1 MMMVYSWLVKC
12 TLRDGYDPL
21 DDVAPSPEGVWAWAT
36 DKPGLHQAIKD
47 YFDGRKEDAEAG
59 EMDEYL
65 RDMYHVTRHKK
76 DGVSEAFAAKLE
88 REEWEAA
95 TGLKRDWDEYK
106 TRGRPTW
113 IDGRGPGEDG
123 DEGVLGLEL
132 KSLDP

>member
-1 MMMVYSWLVKC
+1 MKRS
-12 TLRDGYDPL
+12 LRDGYDPL

-47 YFDGRKEDAEAG
+47 YFDGRKEDDAEKGEGG

-76 DGVSEAFAAKLE
+76 DGVSEAYAAKLE
-88 REEWEAA
+88 YEEWDAA
-95 TGLKRDWDEYK
+95 MGLKRDWDEYKK

-132 KSLDP
+132 KSVDV